1 MLYHTTFYL
10 QHSRKLLSDFG
21 DCLVKV
27 STSYVLKLCI
37 LATHAKNTVKTS
49 TTSEKINSLPFS
61 SRAHISA
68 SIYCSLSAAQTKVS
82 LTLQSATYT
91 VTQNININTSN
102 LKLVTGNL
110 FICRRRN
117 TLTNSSALMY
127 GIPSSVSSS
136 SSSSSLG

>member
-1 MLYHTTFYL
+1 MLYHTSFYL

-37 LATHAKNTVKTS
+37 LATHAKKHSKTS

-68 SIYCSLSAAQTKVS
+68 SIYCSLSAVQMKVS

-102 LKLVTGNL
+102 LKLVTG
-110 FICRRRN
+110 
-117 TLTNSSALMY
+117 TLSFYL
-127 GIPSSVSSS
+127 
-136 SSSSSLG
+136 